1 MAVKPTFILKDTA
14 MRNLL
19 TAVAIALVSASSWA
33 GSVPGDV
40 NFGLDASPN
49 NHAYKFR
56 LVVNGGAV
64 TFPTGCVA
72 PDTGLAQALS
82 SGAIGQS
89 SARLTVQASDCAQS
103 QESWVTLS
111 GYLDYSSAYWYNLY
125 VNMTTNSFHS

>member
-64 TFPTGCVA
+64 VERQAWSYEKP
-72 PDTGLAQALS
+72 GLAMRPVGHWL
-82 SGAIGQS
+82 GFWDEVAIEG
-89 SARLTVQASDCAQS
+89 
-103 QESWVTLS
+103 
-111 GYLDYSSAYWYNLY
+111 
-125 VNMTTNSFHS
+125 